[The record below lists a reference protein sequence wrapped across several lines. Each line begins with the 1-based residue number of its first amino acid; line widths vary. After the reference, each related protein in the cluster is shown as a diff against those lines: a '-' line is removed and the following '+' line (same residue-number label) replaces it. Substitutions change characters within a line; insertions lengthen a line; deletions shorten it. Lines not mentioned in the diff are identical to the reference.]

1 MPSGVY
7 LLHSFCFSLVQK
19 ASALSK
25 LAASAVF
32 VFSPVISKV

>member
-1 MPSGVY
+1 MPSGLY

-25 LAASAVF
+25 LAAIAVF